1 MINNIKNYHIIIKM
15 DLELFGDFLDD
26 SHFEFTSNLLNEYNC
41 YNLLSIL
48 RQRNVNTLSFF
59 EKENITGESLGK
71 FIKDYDCFDNIDLAK
86 TNNLKLENLK
96 ESLSE
101 STRIKELDLSSNDL
115 ENELSNLGYIL
126 KNNKSIEILDLNL
139 SNIVDNYDI
148 SDTDL
153 NEFSESL
160 KINNT
165 IKNIGLSTIGPEDY
179 YKLNKKFIESI
190 FNGIKDNKSIEFI
203 DLMNNCIDDNDC
215 IIISNSIKDNTHLKK
230 INLCYNDITLDGL
243 LTILNNLKDRPY
255 PIEIN
260 LGTIEINQKNLNLEN
275 NSNLITLHCS
285 PKFTSELQLNNT
297 Q

>member
-1 MINNIKNYHIIIKM
+1 M
-15 DLELFGDFLDD
+15 DLKNFGDLYD

-230 INLCYNDITLDGL
+230 INLSGNDITQYGL

-255 PIEIN
+255 PIEID
-260 LGTIEINQKNLNLEN
+260 LGDIEIYQENLNLEN
-275 NSNLITLHCS
+275 NSNLINLHFS
-285 PKFTSELQLNNT
+285 QKFSSELQLNNT